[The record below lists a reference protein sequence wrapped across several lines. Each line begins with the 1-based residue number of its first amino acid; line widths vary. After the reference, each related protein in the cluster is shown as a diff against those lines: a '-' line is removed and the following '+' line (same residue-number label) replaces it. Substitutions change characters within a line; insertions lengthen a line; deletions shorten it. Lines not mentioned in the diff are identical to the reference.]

1 MPQEFS
7 VGVIV
12 YNNKDFLLLKF
23 KRGHWGFVKG
33 NVKQGETTEDVAK
46 REAKE
51 EAGLLDL
58 YFVKGFEE
66 KEEYFYKKDGQTV
79 HKEVIYL
86 LAETRMEYVKL
97 SEEHVG
103 FDWLNYEDAM
113 RRLSFKQTRDVLKKV
128 DEFLKQR

>member
-12 YNNKDFLLLKF
+12 YNNDLFLLLKY

-33 NVKQGETTEDVAK
+33 NAEQNETKEDVAK

-58 YFVKGFEE
+58 YFVKRFEE
-66 KEEYFYKKDGQTV
+66 KEEYFYKKEGQTV

-86 LAETRMEYVKL
+86 LAETRMEYVRL

-103 FDWLNYEDAM
+103 FDWFTYEDAM
-113 RRLSFKQTRDVLKKV
+113 RRLSFKQTKNVLEKAK
-128 DEFLKQR
+128 EFLKQK